1 MFMPFF
7 STIFRRPSC
16 RSTLVSYSYLIL
28 YSISYC
34 QRWRLVYFVFECQY
48 LCVACHDINSWM
60 SCHTHTHTHTQGE
73 VNRDR
78 ETERG
83 GGNVV
88 WLVSCQQKLW
98 RTKSFI
104 PSFHSFTRS
113 VDVRLLLGAYR
124 ARHLLSAVSCPPRVG
139 NSIVMRALNRLK
151 HVYTTTCKTRRRPS
165 CGKTI
170 CYRPFSHFR
179 WVVGVRSP
187 LVRGPE

>member
-1 MFMPFF
+1 MKA
-7 STIFRRPSC
+7 R
-16 RSTLVSYSYLIL
+16 
-28 YSISYC
+28 
-34 QRWRLVYFVFECQY
+34 VFC
-48 LCVACHDINSWM
+48 IWM
-60 SCHTHTHTHTQGE
+60 SVSVRSLSWYQWLNVMSHTHTHTHTHTGRGKQ
-73 VNRDR
+73 R
-78 ETERG
+78 ETERHR

-104 PSFHSFTRS
+104 QSFHSFVRS

-124 ARHLLSAVSCPPRVG
+124 ARHLLSVISRPPRVG

-187 LVRGPE
+187 S